1 MKLVSKS
8 EFARLAGV
16 SDSTVSK
23 WLASG
28 RIRATADGRIDADA
42 AQRKR
47 IDTESPLPRHQARK
61 AQFDEARGAAGRSG
75 GLSVALDDGDA
86 DAEQLLLGAE
96 LKRATVDLQRAKA
109 ELANLEVDRVAGTL
123 VELAEVQFVL
133 AEAGTLLRTELEG
146 MPDRLAGELL
156 VFANAGDGAAMH
168 DALARWAFEALTR
181 ISDQFAA
188 RAGTIAKG

>member
-1 MKLVSKS
+1 MKLVTKA

-42 AQRKR
+42 AQRMR
-47 IDTESPLPRHQARK
+47 AATESPLPRHQARK
-61 AQFDEARGAAGRSG
+61 AQFDEARAAGRSG
-75 GLSVALDDGDA
+75 GLSAALDDGDA
-86 DAEQLLLGAE
+86 DAEQIELGAE

-109 ELANLEVDRVAGTL
+109 ELALLEVDRVAGTL

-188 RAGTIAKG
+188 RAGTIAQG